1 MSWQDIVP
9 LCLSEIIGDTGFKWF
24 ANQGG
29 TGNFAIGSAGY
40 VSVIYFLI
48 RSLQGS
54 SLIVVNTSW
63 DGLSALIESLYA
75 LLLLGER
82 YDEPIKYVGLAL
94 ILLGLFF
101 LKIPWKESKPFRFPP
116 FFNSGAHTL

>member
-9 LCLSEIIGDTGFKWF
+9 LCLSEIVGDTGFKWF

-29 TGNFAIGSAGY
+29 YGHFAMGTAGY
-40 VSVIYFLI
+40 VGIVYYLI

-82 YDEPIKYVGLAL
+82 YDEPIKYVGLVL

-101 LKIPWKESKPFRFPP
+101 LKIPWKKVKPFHFPP
-116 FFNSGAHTL
+116 L